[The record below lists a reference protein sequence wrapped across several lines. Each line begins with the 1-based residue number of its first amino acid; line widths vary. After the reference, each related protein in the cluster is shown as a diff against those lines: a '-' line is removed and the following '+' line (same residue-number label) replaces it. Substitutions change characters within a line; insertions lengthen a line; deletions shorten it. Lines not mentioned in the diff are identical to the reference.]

1 MQQQK
6 SILTKTDRA
15 TDGLE
20 TNEINVL
27 IKIKVKVRAADVI
40 SHEIA

>member
-1 MQQQK
+1 M
-6 SILTKTDRA
+6 A

-20 TNEINVL
+20 TNEINAL
-27 IKIKVKVRAADVI
+27 IKIKVKARAADVT